1 MTILRFGDVCQ
12 VPKINKKD
20 SIADRILVFHAKIY
34 VFYFLCLNI
43 LNEIENKAGL
53 DFISPGLS
61 FYLFIYIS
69 TLSLNCLLRETTPHY
84 SKNPRVALIS
94 MNIYK
99 LLFGE
104 LETMTPLVLLDFLVL
119 D

>member
-61 FYLFIYIS
+61 FFLFIYLYFYTVI
-69 TLSLNCLLRETTPHY
+69 
-84 SKNPRVALIS
+84 
-94 MNIYK
+94 K
-99 LLFGE
+99 LPFE
-104 LETMTPLVLLDFLVL
+104 RNHTPLQ
-119 D
+119 